1 MSLAD
6 VWMLFTTIF
15 LTAYVVLD
23 GYDLGIGMLTLLDR
37 NVERRRQMHALV
49 SWLWDGNESWLVMLA
64 LAGWAGVPL
73 VFGVALPAL
82 YVPLVVMLFALIAR
96 GVSIELLDQH
106 QGWHPLWGPV
116 FGVASFVAAFCQGA
130 AFGGLVAG
138 LPVRGTNFSGGTF
151 TFLHSGYALLT
162 GFTAVALY
170 ALAGSAYLYLKS
182 RGELQRRAAGTGT
195 RRGRDVSARHRPEL
209 AAGSGRG
216 PGRAT
221 SRSGW
226 PAAGLAHRRGGPGRW
241 AVVHLPHLLE
251 PSPRRALGM
260 GAGVWGAHRLCRR
273 SAAGGG
279 AALPH
284 AGASPDHG
292 ALRRLA

>member
-23 GYDLGIGMLTLLDR
+23 GYDLGIGMLTLLDS

-116 FGVASFVAAFCQGA
+116 FGVASFGR
-130 AFGGLVAG
+130 GL
-138 LPVRGTNFSGGTF
+138 LPRRR
-151 TFLHSGYALLT
+151 LRRT
-162 GFTAVALY
+162 G
-170 ALAGSAYLYLKS
+170 
-182 RGELQRRAAGTGT
+182 RRAP
-195 RRGRDVSARHRPEL
+195 RP
-209 AAGSGRG
+209 
-216 PGRAT
+216 
-221 SRSGW
+221 
-226 PAAGLAHRRGGPGRW
+226 
-241 AVVHLPHLLE
+241 
-251 PSPRRALGM
+251 
-260 GAGVWGAHRLCRR
+260 
-273 SAAGGG
+273 
-279 AALPH
+279 
-284 AGASPDHG
+284 
-292 ALRRLA
+292 